1 MGLVRTPPPLIPL
14 VASIAAS
21 ATLLA
26 GCTGGGGGGDEEP
39 PQTSRSA
46 RPTASERLGLQPGW
60 GPSRPQLDRAART
73 VGRMSL
79 PELAG
84 QVIVARWSGAEA
96 PTAMVDRLDLG
107 GVIAFEDNVVSAD
120 QVRRTNAELQQGVRR
135 PWPLLVGVDQEG
147 GLVERLTTGVTPF
160 PTFMSAGAADRPAL
174 TEQAYAAAGAELRRL
189 GFNLDFAPD
198 ADVTAGPSDPVIG
211 SRSAG
216 SEPRVVAEQ
225 TVAAARG
232 YLEGGVLPVVKHFPG
247 HGSATTDSHLALP
260 VLRRS
265 RAELRGTDLVPF
277 RAAVDAG
284 LPAVMIGHL
293 AVNAI
298 DPGVPATVS
307 RPVIGGLLRDDLG
320 FDGVVSS
327 DALEMDALDGVARPA
342 VGFLRAGGDLVL
354 LPPDPAATR
363 ASIVAAVRSDDL
375 DRRRLEQAA
384 ARVGAML
391 LHHQASAPR
400 DTSTGPVDASGPARA
415 LSAAAVTVATGPC
428 RGPLVSGPVVP
439 LGDPGAVA
447 SFRVAAQVAGMSLGS
462 VSQVRPQRPEPTGR
476 KRADTSALEA
486 WQATPAVTVVD
497 GTPVRLG
504 ATAGPGEGG
513 VLVATDTPYLLGY
526 AEAPVEV
533 ATYGTTPGAMTALVE
548 VLTGEARAPGRL
560 PVAVDGV
567 ERRGC

>member
-1 MGLVRTPPPLIPL
+1 MGLVRPTTRLTTL

-26 GCTGGGGGGDEEP
+26 GCTGGGGDEKSAQP
-39 PQTSRSA
+39 AQAA
-46 RPTASERLGLQPGW
+46 RPTVSERLGLQPGW
-60 GPSRPQLDRAART
+60 GPSRAQLDRAART
-73 VGRMSL
+73 VGRMSV

-107 GVIAFEDNVVSAD
+107 GVIAFEGNVVSAD
-120 QVRRTNAELQQGVRR
+120 QVRRTNAQLQQGVRR

-147 GLVERLTTGVTPF
+147 GLVERLTTGVTRF
-160 PTFMSAGAADRPAL
+160 PAFMSAGAADRPAL
-174 TEQAYAAAGAELRRL
+174 TEQAYAASGAELRRL

-198 ADVTAGPSDPVIG
+198 ADVTAGPDDPVIG

-216 SEPRVVAEQ
+216 SDPRVVAAQ

-232 YLEGGVLPVVKHFPG
+232 YLDGGVLPVVKHFPG

-260 VLRRS
+260 VLGRS
-265 RAELRGTDLVPF
+265 RAELRATDLVPF

-293 AVNAI
+293 VVDAI

-307 RPVIGGLLRDDLG
+307 RPVIGGLLRADLG

-327 DALEMDALDGVARPA
+327 DALEMGALDGVARPA

-354 LPPDPAATR
+354 LPPDPATTR
-363 ASIVAAVRSDDL
+363 ASIVAAVRDGDL

-391 LHHQASAPR
+391 LNHRTSAPR
-400 DTSTGPVDASGPARA
+400 GRSAGPVDARGPARA

-439 LGDPGAVA
+439 MGDPGAVA
-447 SFRVAAQVAGMSLGS
+447 SFLAAAQLAGMPLGS
-462 VSQVRPQRPEPTGR
+462 VTEVRTPRPEPTGR
-476 KRADTSALEA
+476 KRADARALEE
-486 WQATPAVTVVD
+486 WRTTPPVTVVN

-504 ATAGPGEGG
+504 VTDGPGEGG

-526 AEAPVEV
+526 ADAPVEV
-533 ATYGTTPGAMTALVE
+533 ATYGTTPGAMTALVQ